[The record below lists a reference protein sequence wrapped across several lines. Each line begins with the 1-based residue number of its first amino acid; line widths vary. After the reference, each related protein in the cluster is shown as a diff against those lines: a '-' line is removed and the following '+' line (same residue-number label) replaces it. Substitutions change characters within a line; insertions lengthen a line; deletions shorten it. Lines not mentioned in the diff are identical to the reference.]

1 MKTYKVTFRPDDNG
15 WWFIDCPELPG
26 CHSQARNIAGGRDNI
41 REAISMVTNA
51 DLDTFDLD
59 VDYVLPKAQQAAVA
73 RARRTRERAAEAV
86 QRAAEA
92 AEAAEAAVRALQ
104 EGPRKLAMRDVAELV
119 GVSHQRVAQILK
131 RPA

>member
-1 MKTYKVTFRPDDNG
+1 
-15 WWFIDCPELPG
+15 
-26 CHSQARNIAGGRDNI
+26 
-41 REAISMVTNA
+41 MVANA
-51 DLDTFDLD
+51 DLDTFEIEIA
-59 VDYVLPKAQQAAVA
+59 YELPKTQQAAVA
-73 RARRTRERAAEAV
+73 KARRTRERAMVAA

-104 EGPRKLAMRDVAELV
+104 EGPRKMAMRDVAELV